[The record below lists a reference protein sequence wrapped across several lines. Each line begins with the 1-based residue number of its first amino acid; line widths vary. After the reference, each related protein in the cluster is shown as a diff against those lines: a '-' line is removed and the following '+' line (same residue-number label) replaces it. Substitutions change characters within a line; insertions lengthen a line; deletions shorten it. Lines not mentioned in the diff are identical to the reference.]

1 MKKKMISILM
11 GALSLVFVS
20 TGCGTT
26 HQNEETSK
34 ITSDSTQK
42 VEGMDTIRL
51 SDGDTDRGVS
61 DDKQKIAEET
71 GLEESEV
78 QYIEDLFDPVAIVA
92 EKEWLE
98 ILDTGEKWKDLISDV
113 SIKTAEKAQI
123 ELVSINLES
132 KMVTYE
138 VSSLDMI
145 AFLSK
150 AADGGTSAQSVYNN
164 LNEALKKGDIPV
176 VTKVLILPMEI
187 NGKEVRNP
195 YTEYNYADG
204 AYIGEMTAEE
214 LDEIFAGIIEEI
226 NKVYETTTV
235 ETSNI
240 NMDVSRIE
248 LENLDINENITIVL
262 DNQSQEYTL
271 QELLASSTVIQENG
285 RYYMDLKSA
294 MFTNVYV
301 IDITYYEVSESI
313 RRTLTGYSLLNQ
325 IPLLGQIREY
335 IGK

>member
-34 ITSDSTQK
+34 ITSESTQK

-187 NGKEVRNP
+187 NGKEVRVNFQ
-195 YTEYNYADG
+195 D
-204 AYIGEMTAEE
+204 
-214 LDEIFAGIIEEI
+214 
-226 NKVYETTTV
+226 NKV
-235 ETSNI
+235 
-240 NMDVSRIE
+240 MDV
-248 LENLDINENITIVL
+248 ITGGLYGMV
-262 DNQSQEYTL
+262 
-271 QELLASSTVIQENG
+271 
-285 RYYMDLKSA
+285 
-294 MFTNVYV
+294 TNM
-301 IDITYYEVSESI
+301 
-313 RRTLTGYSLLNQ
+313 
-325 IPLLGQIREY
+325 
-335 IGK
+335 K